1 MKQEVKSEESDVGP
15 VVVGITCI
23 TEMKA
28 EPDDVADVGGGCGV
42 VDMADITPGGMACSS
57 NEPTPR
63 AAATP
68 PWRAMQPQTPPKA
81 NS

>member
-23 TEMKA
+23 TEMK
-28 EPDDVADVGGGCGV
+28 EELDDVADVGGGSGV
-42 VDMADITPGGMACSS
+42 VDMADITPPG
-57 NEPTPR
+57 
-63 AAATP
+63 AATA
-68 PWRAMQPQTPPKA
+68 PWRVMQLQPQTPPKA